1 MFKKVSSVLLLSFVV
16 CLFTSA
22 CTVTVSDSKT
32 PPSYRPETEAEA
44 ATEEE
49 VVFKEVDIPDCEWQ
63 LDNEGITDEDH
74 PRMKAYKALLSVSD
88 QY

>member
-1 MFKKVSSVLLLSFVV
+1 M
-16 CLFTSA
+16 
-22 CTVTVSDSKT
+22 KT
-32 PPSYRPETEAEA
+32 LGPSGAGKT
-44 ATEEE
+44 TLI
-49 VVFKEVDIPDCEWQ
+49 KILTGQ

>member
-1 MFKKVSSVLLLSFVV
+1 M

-32 PPSYRPETEAEA
+32 APSYGSETEA

-49 VVFKEVDIPDCEWQ
+49 VVFKEADIPDCERQ
-63 LDNEGITDEDH
+63 LDNEGITDEDL

-88 QY
+88 QYRVIVCYRKGQIL